1 MINAIFASI
10 IVLLILL
17 VLAAVTY
24 SLCKMSNLSTPKV
37 VGNYVSD
44 KESSIQE
51 QMANNNA
58 PMVRDY
64 TPKQKTPRYASKGGL
79 NISPELFSF
88 IRNGILYVKTLKFV
102 SNLQW
107 RVKGDCII
115 ASLTSALPYK
125 DSYQPILKQFVGIAG
140 MLEQAYTRKD
150 RKGYTEMGFVCREQA
165 TPVLKVRI
173 RRFKAVDKM
182 VK

>member
-1 MINAIFASI
+1 MINAIFATI
-10 IVLLILL
+10 IALLILL
-17 VLAAVTY
+17 VLAIVTY
-24 SLCKMSNLSTPKV
+24 SLCKISNLSLSKT
-37 VGNYVSD
+37 VSD
-44 KESSIQE
+44 EESSIEE
-51 QMANNNA
+51 QIANSNA
-58 PMVRDY
+58 PMARDY
-64 TPKQKTPRYASKGGL
+64 TPQPKTPRYASKGGL

-88 IRNGILYVKTLKFV
+88 IRNGILYIKTLKFV

-125 DSYQPILKQFVGIAG
+125 DAYQPILKQFVGIAG
-140 MLEQAYTRKD
+140 MLEQAYSRKD

-173 RRFKAVDKM
+173 RRFKAVDKT

>member
-17 VLAAVTY
+17 VLAIVTY
-24 SLCKMSNLSTPKV
+24 SLCKMSDL
-37 VGNYVSD
+37 
-44 KESSIQE
+44 SIQSTD
-51 QMANNNA
+51 NA
-58 PMVRDY
+58 GEPKQETNDGNSGIMTRDY
-64 TPKQKTPRYASKGGL
+64 TPQPKTRRYASKGGL

-115 ASLTSALPYK
+115 VSLASALSYK
-125 DSYQPILKQFVGIAG
+125 DSYQPMLKQFVGIAG
-140 MLEQAYTRKD
+140 MLEQVYTRKD

-173 RRFKAVDKM
+173 RRFKSVN
-182 VK
+182 

>member
-1 MINAIFASI
+1 MINAIFATI

-17 VLAAVTY
+17 VSAIVTY
-24 SLCKMSNLSTPKV
+24 SLCKISNLSLSKV
-37 VGNYVSD
+37 VSD
-44 KESSIQE
+44 DDGDKKSSIQE
-51 QMANNNA
+51 QIANSND

-64 TPKQKTPRYASKGGL
+64 TPRPKTPRYASKGGL

-125 DSYQPILKQFVGIAG
+125 DSYQPMLKQFVGIAG

-173 RRFKAVDKM
+173 RRFKPVDKIS
-182 VK
+182 K